1 MATSPHQNRRRD
13 LQDLQN
19 LSRLPILSY
28 AQKQTQP
35 QKPRAKA
42 ASLTPIRYPL
52 LAAFSPKRVVKW
64 GWEYLL
70 HRIGPRHA
78 FLTYA
83 KSDADQGVYRLEG
96 GDDIRIALAGD
107 WATGTDEAASVAEL
121 MDEFAPHYS
130 IHLGD
135 VYYVG
140 GRSEV
145 DENFLGIN
153 NPNNGYDPCLWPKGS
168 HGSFA
173 LNGNHEMYA
182 RGFGYFDRMLP
193 ALGLRTNGKQQ
204 GQKASYFCLEND
216 SWRIIALDT
225 AYGSIGWPFIE
236 NLFPQACALRAEQIE
251 WLRTAVR
258 PRHDDPRGI
267 ILLTHHQYYSRYDDC
282 YPRQAKQLAEFFSRP
297 VLWFWGH
304 EHRMVIYE
312 EYGLRGGI
320 RAFGRCIG
328 HGGMPVE
335 LPFRTKH
342 PRCPVEFAD
351 KRPYRNDENL
361 HIGFNGFARLT
372 LRGHRLIVDYV
383 DVHGAKV
390 FSETWTAADGALERS
405 HVKNHGAGDKP

>member
-1 MATSPHQNRRRD
+1 MSAAPQHNRRRD

-28 AQKQTQP
+28 LQKQAP
-35 QKPRAKA
+35 PRKPRGKA
-42 ASLTPIRYPL
+42 ASLVPARYPV

-64 GWEYLL
+64 GWEYLS

-83 KSDADQGVYRLEG
+83 KSDPDQGIYQLEG

-107 WATGTDEAASVAEL
+107 WATGTDEAASVAHL
-121 MDEFAPHYS
+121 IDAFAPHYS

-140 GRSEV
+140 SRHEV
-145 DENFLGIN
+145 DEKFLGID
-153 NPNNGYDPCLWPKGS
+153 NPNNGYDPCLWPTGS
-168 HGSFA
+168 RASFA

-182 RGFGYFDRMLP
+182 RGFAYFERMLP
-193 ALGLRTNGKQQ
+193 RLGLRTNGRQQ

-216 SWRIIALDT
+216 HWRIVALDT
-225 AYGSIGWPFIE
+225 AYGSVGWPFIE
-236 NLFPQACALRAEQIE
+236 NMFAQACALRAEQIE

-258 PRHDDPRGI
+258 PRADDRRGI

-282 YPRQAKQLAEFFSRP
+282 YPKQAKQLAEFFSRP

-304 EHRMVIYE
+304 EHRMVIYR

-335 LPFRTKH
+335 LPFKTKH
-342 PRCPVEFAD
+342 RRCPVEFSD
-351 KRPYRNDENL
+351 RRHYRNDENL
-361 HIGFNGFARLT
+361 HIGYNGFARLT
-372 LRGHRLIVDYV
+372 LHGNRLIADYV
-383 DVHGAKV
+383 DVHGAVV
-390 FSETWTAADGALERS
+390 FSETWAVADGVLQRT
-405 HVKNHGAGDKP
+405 HVKNHVAAD

>member
-1 MATSPHQNRRRD
+1 MATSPRQNRRRD

-35 QKPRAKA
+35 QKPRAKVS
-42 ASLTPIRYPL
+42 SLTPSRYPL
-52 LAAFSPKRVVKW
+52 LAAFSPKRVAKW

-204 GQKASYFCLEND
+204 GQKASYFCLENH

-304 EHRMVIYE
+304 EHRMVIYR

-335 LPFRTKH
+335 LPFKTKH
-342 PRCPVEFAD
+342 PRCPVEFSD
-351 KRPYRNDENL
+351 TRYYRNDENL

-372 LRGHRLIVDYV
+372 LRGNRLIVDYV
-383 DVHGAKV
+383 DVHGVKV
-390 FSETWTAADGALERS
+390 FSETWTVADGALQRS
-405 HVKNHGAGDKP
+405 HVKNHVAGDKP